1 MYRAVA
7 VSPHCMFA
15 EGPCS
20 RRLTVMSPVPFENSP
35 ADAEAPTASAA
46 RPIENATDA
55 TLSEAWVT
63 IRARKKLILAVAAL
77 GSIYGFYQGATQPR
91 LYDAS
96 GTIEIRSG
104 SSNEYRVGSG
114 GGIRNSPQIST
125 EVAILKSD
133 SLLLAVAR
141 DRNLANDPAFMGPSA
156 HYRNIDDPAVRLAVI
171 GALQADISVAEI
183 PKTDIV
189 RISCNTTK
197 AQLSADIVNQL
208 VHDYIDRSFQSRAD
222 ATNRVADFFSRQL
235 DGLKK
240 EVETSQE
247 QMLDL
252 QKQLGVLGFDPKDN
266 QITSTLDEL
275 NKAAGI
281 AEIARISAETRYQVL
296 SSMDPSILD
305 QAGSAYAPSNVSSLR
320 GQLDAARTNLA
331 QLNVIYGPNNPKEQ
345 AVRDQIVELNKQ
357 VTEEEAR
364 ILSETKQVYLAARAQ
379 ETQTNAALE
388 AEKVTAYKLRDDL
401 LEYTLREREFESNRT
416 LYDGLKQRLR
426 TAGVEAGLE
435 STEIEPIDTAYP
447 PLSPTLKPR
456 TNIFV
461 VDTFVMLIFGLILA
475 FVLESLD
482 TGLRS
487 VAEIESVSGL
497 PSLALIPRARRSV
510 SDETTL
516 STAMRN
522 LGTLSTPKS
531 QFSEAFRALRTSLL
545 LSVAGGEP
553 KVILLTSATPS
564 EGKTTVSINLACV
577 LAQRNVRVLIIDADL
592 RRPTVH
598 HRFGLNGKVGLTS
611 VLTGSVSLEDAI
623 QTVPEI
629 PQLDVLVSGPVP
641 PFPTEMLGS
650 ETMHQLL
657 ERCRGMY
664 THIVMDSP
672 PLLSVTDSVVLAR
685 DADAVV
691 MIVRHGKSSK
701 HAMRRARDL
710 LVRSGAPVT
719 GIVLNAVDLNSP
731 EYYAYYGYYGY
742 TGYAAAGV
750 DSAGWDPK
758 TDSKEWAPRGTD
770 THDPGKGDTE

>member
-1 MYRAVA
+1 
-7 VSPHCMFA
+7 
-15 EGPCS
+15 
-20 RRLTVMSPVPFENSP
+20 MSPIPFDK
-35 ADAEAPTASAA
+35 AGAEAGVHAA
-46 RPIENATDA
+46 PVGGTESATDA

-77 GSIYGFYQGATQPR
+77 GAFYGIYQGATQPR
-91 LYDAS
+91 LYDAA

-104 SSNEYRVGSG
+104 SSNEYRVGATSG
-114 GGIRNSPQIST
+114 MDGASRLPT
-125 EVAILKSD
+125 ELAILKSD
-133 SLLLAVAR
+133 SLLLSVAR
-141 DRNLANDPAFMGPSA
+141 DRNLANDPAFMGPSG
-156 HYRNIDDPAVRLAVI
+156 HYRNVDDPSVRRAVI
-171 GALQADISVAEI
+171 GALQQDITVAAI

-189 RISCNTTK
+189 RISCTTSK
-197 AQLSADIVNQL
+197 GQLSADIVNQL
-208 VHDYIDRSFQSRAD
+208 VEDYITRSFQSRAD
-222 ATNRVADFFSRQL
+222 ATKRVSDFFSRQL
-235 DGLKK
+235 GDLKQQ
-240 EVETSQE
+240 VETSQE

-275 NKAAGI
+275 NKAAGS
-281 AEIARISAETRYQVL
+281 AQIARIGAETRYQVL
-296 SSMDPSILD
+296 SSMDPNILD
-305 QAGSAYAPSNVSSLR
+305 QAGSAYTPSNVSSLR
-320 GQLDAARTNLA
+320 SQLATARINLA
-331 QLNVIYGPNNPKEQ
+331 QLNATYGPNNPKEQ
-345 AVRDQIVELNKQ
+345 AIRDQIVELNKQ
-357 VTEEEAR
+357 VGEEESR
-364 ILSETKQVYLAARAQ
+364 ILSETKQAYLAAKAQ
-379 ETQTNAALE
+379 ENQTNAALD

-435 STEIEPIDTAYP
+435 STEIEPIDTAYA
-447 PLSPTLKPR
+447 PLAPTLKPR

-461 VDTFVMLIFGLILA
+461 IDTFVMLIFGLILA
-475 FVLESLD
+475 FVMESLD

-497 PSLALIPRARRSV
+497 PSLALIPRARRNI
-510 SDETTL
+510 SDEASF

-522 LGTLSTPKS
+522 LGTLSSPKS

-553 KVILLTSATPS
+553 KLILLTSATPS

-598 HRFGLNGKVGLTS
+598 HRFGLNGKIGLTS
-611 VLTGSVSLEDAI
+611 VLTGSVNLEDAI
-623 QTVPEI
+623 QTLPEI

-650 ETMHQLL
+650 ETMRQLL
-657 ERCRGMY
+657 ERCKGIY

-750 DSAGWDPK
+750 DSAGWD
-758 TDSKEWAPRGTD
+758 SKVENRDWPPRGAD
-770 THDPGKGDTE
+770 DKRDDKGDTE

>member
-1 MYRAVA
+1 
-7 VSPHCMFA
+7 
-15 EGPCS
+15 
-20 RRLTVMSPVPFENSP
+20 MSPVPFENSP
-35 ADAEAPTASAA
+35 AEAEVPAAATGAPQ
-46 RPIENATDA
+46 NATDA

-63 IRARKKLILAVAAL
+63 IRARKKLIIAMAAL
-77 GSIYGFYQGATQPR
+77 GAIYGFYQGATQPL
-91 LYDAS
+91 LYTAG

-104 SSNEYRVGSG
+104 SSNEYRIGGSSLG
-114 GGIRNSPQIST
+114 GDARLPT
-125 EVAILKSD
+125 EVSILKSN
-133 SLLLAVAR
+133 SLLLSVAR
-141 DRNLANDPAFMGPSA
+141 DRNLANDPAFMGPVS
-156 HYRNIDDPAVRLAVI
+156 HYQNVDDPAVRQRVI
-171 GALQADISVAEI
+171 GTLQREI
-183 PKTDIV
+183 NVGVVPKTDLVNIT
-189 RISCNTTK
+189 CTTGK

-208 VHDYIDRSFQSRAD
+208 VTDYIAHSFQSRAD
-222 ATNRVADFFSRQL
+222 ATKRVENFFSTQL
-235 DGLKK
+235 DDLKQQ
-240 EVETSQE
+240 VETSQE
-247 QMLDL
+247 QMLEL
-252 QKQLGVLGFDPKDN
+252 QKKLGVLGFDPKDN

-275 NKAAGI
+275 NHAAGA
-281 AEIARISAETRYQVL
+281 AELARIATETRYQVL

-305 QAGSAYAPSNVSSLR
+305 QAGNAYAPSNVAALR
-320 GQLDAARTNLA
+320 GQLNTLRTNLA
-331 QLNVIYGPNNPKEQ
+331 ELDITEGPNNDDERK
-345 AVRDQIVELNKQ
+345 VRSEIAEVNREIGVEEN
-357 VTEEEAR
+357 R
-364 ILSETKQVYLAARAQ
+364 ILSEAKQAYLASQAQ
-379 ETQTNAALE
+379 ENQTNAALD
-388 AEKVTAYKLRDDL
+388 AEKATAYKLRDDL
-401 LEYTLREREFESNRT
+401 LQYTLREREFEADRS
-416 LYDGLKQRLR
+416 LYDGLRTRLR

-435 STEIEPIDTAYP
+435 STEIEPIDPAYA
-447 PLSPTLKPR
+447 PLGPTLKPR
-456 TNIFV
+456 TGMLMI
-461 VDTFVMLIFGLILA
+461 DTFIMLIFGVILA
-475 FVLESLD
+475 FLLESLD

-510 SDETTL
+510 SDETSL

-522 LGTLSTPKS
+522 LGTLSSPKS

-553 KVILLTSATPS
+553 QVILLTSATPS

-611 VLTGSVSLEDAI
+611 VLTGSVSLEEAI
-623 QTVPEI
+623 QTVAEI

-641 PFPTEMLGS
+641 PFPTEMLSS

-657 ERCRGMY
+657 ERCKGIY

-750 DSAGWDPK
+750 DSAGWESKSNSNSEPRK
-758 TDSKEWAPRGTD
+758 RKNTGPSEGDSE
-770 THDPGKGDTE
+770 

>member
-1 MYRAVA
+1 
-7 VSPHCMFA
+7 
-15 EGPCS
+15 
-20 RRLTVMSPVPFENSP
+20 MSP
-35 ADAEAPTASAA
+35 A
-46 RPIENATDA
+46 PIENPLADVDVPAASSGAPENAADA

-63 IRARKKLILAVAAL
+63 LRARKKLILAIAAL
-77 GSIYGFYQGATQPR
+77 GAIYGFYQGATQPR
-91 LYDAS
+91 LFTAS

-104 SSNEYRVGSG
+104 SSNQYRIG
-114 GGIRNSPQIST
+114 GGAGGADSSRLPT
-125 EVAILKSD
+125 ELAILKSE
-133 SLLLAVAR
+133 SLLLSVAR
-141 DRNLANDPAFMGPSA
+141 DRNLANDPAFSGTSGR
-156 HYRNIDDPAVRLAVI
+156 YQNVDDPFVRERVI
-171 GALQADISVAEI
+171 DALQRDIFVSVI

-189 RISCNTTK
+189 TISCTTGK

-208 VHDYIDRSFQSRAD
+208 VQDYIAHSFQSRAD
-222 ATNRVADFFSRQL
+222 ATKRVENFFSTQL
-235 DGLKK
+235 DDLKQQ
-240 EVETSQE
+240 VETSQA
-247 QMLDL
+247 QMLEL
-252 QKQLGVLGFDPKDN
+252 QKKLGVLGFDPKDN

-275 NKAAGI
+275 NKAAGE
-281 AEIARISAETRYQVL
+281 AELARIAAETRYQVL

-320 GQLDAARTNLA
+320 GQLYAAETNLA
-331 QLNVIYGPNNPKEQ
+331 QLNATLGPNNPKEV
-345 AVRDQIVELNKQ
+345 AVRNQIAQLNKQ
-357 VTEEEAR
+357 IAAEEER
-364 ILSETKQVYLAARAQ
+364 ILSETKQVYLAAKAQ
-379 ETQTNAALE
+379 ETQTNAALD
-388 AEKVTAYKLRDDL
+388 AEKATAYQLRDDL

-416 LYDGLKQRLR
+416 LYEGLEQRLR

-435 STEIEPIDTAYP
+435 STEIEPIDTANA
-447 PLSPTLKPR
+447 PLGPTLKPR
-456 TNIFV
+456 TNIIV
-461 VDTFVMLIFGLILA
+461 LDTFVMLIFGVILA
-475 FVLESLD
+475 FIMESLD

-487 VAEIESVSGL
+487 VSEIESVSGL

-510 SDETTL
+510 SDETSL

-522 LGTLSTPKS
+522 LGTLSSPKS

-553 KVILLTSATPS
+553 KLILMTSATPS

-641 PFPTEMLGS
+641 PFPTEMLSS

-657 ERCRGMY
+657 ERCRGIY

-750 DSAGWDPK
+750 DSAGWESK
-758 TDSKEWAPRGTD
+758 TDNKEWPARG
-770 THDPGKGDTE
+770 PNKSNSGKGDSK

>member
-1 MYRAVA
+1 
-7 VSPHCMFA
+7 
-15 EGPCS
+15 
-20 RRLTVMSPVPFENSP
+20 MSPVPFENSP
-35 ADAEAPTASAA
+35 ATAEVPAAPAGATQ
-46 RPIENATDA
+46 NATDA

-77 GSIYGFYQGATQPR
+77 GAIYGFYEGATQPR

-104 SSNEYRVGSG
+104 SSNEYRVGTTPGREAESQL
-114 GGIRNSPQIST
+114 PT

-133 SLLLAVAR
+133 SLLLSVAR
-141 DRNLANDPAFMGPSA
+141 DRNLANDPAFMGSA
-156 HYRNIDDPAVRLAVI
+156 GRYRNVDDPAVRHAVI
-171 GALQADISVAEI
+171 SALQRDVSVVAI

-189 RISCNTTK
+189 RISCNTPK

-208 VHDYIDRSFQSRAD
+208 VHDYITHSFQSRAD
-222 ATNRVADFFSRQL
+222 ATKRVSDFFSTQL
-235 DGLKK
+235 DDLKQQ
-240 EVETSQE
+240 VETSQE

-266 QITSTLDEL
+266 QITTTLDEL
-275 NKAAGI
+275 NRAAGA
-281 AEIARISAETRYQVL
+281 AELARISAETRYQVL

-305 QAGSAYAPSNVSSLR
+305 QAGNAYAPSNVSGLR
-320 GQLDAARTNLA
+320 SQLYAAQTNLA
-331 QLNVIYGPNNPKEQ
+331 QLNAIYGPNNPKEQ
-345 AVRDQIVELNKQ
+345 GVRDQIAQLNQ
-357 VTEEEAR
+357 EITEEENR
-364 ILSETKQVYLAARAQ
+364 ILSETKQVYLAAQAQ
-379 ETQTNAALE
+379 ETQTNAALDT
-388 AEKVTAYKLRDDL
+388 EKTTAYKLRDDL
-401 LEYTLREREFESNRT
+401 LEYTLREREFEANRT
-416 LYDGLKQRLR
+416 LYDGLEQRLR

-461 VDTFVMLIFGLILA
+461 VDTFVMLILGIILA
-475 FVLESLD
+475 FVFESLD

-516 STAMRN
+516 STTMRN
-522 LGTLSTPKS
+522 LGTLSSPKS

-564 EGKTTVSINLACV
+564 EGKTTIAINLACV

-650 ETMHQLL
+650 ETMQQLL
-657 ERCRGMY
+657 ERCKGIY

-672 PLLSVTDSVVLAR
+672 PLLSVTDSVVMAR

-701 HAMRRARDL
+701 HALRRARDL
-710 LVRSGAPVT
+710 LLRSGAPVT

-750 DSAGWDPK
+750 DSAGWD
-758 TDSKEWAPRGTD
+758 SKADNKDWTPRGPD
-770 THDPGKGDTE
+770 KDDSSKDPSKGDTE

>member
-1 MYRAVA
+1 M
-7 VSPHCMFA
+7 
-15 EGPCS
+15 
-20 RRLTVMSPVPFENSP
+20 NI
-35 ADAEAPTASAA
+35 ASADP
-46 RPIENATDA
+46 RRKE
-55 TLSEAWVT
+55 
-63 IRARKKLILAVAAL
+63 RARL
-77 GSIYGFYQGATQPR
+77 P
-91 LYDAS
+91 
-96 GTIEIRSG
+96 
-104 SSNEYRVGSG
+104 
-114 GGIRNSPQIST
+114 T
-125 EVAILKSD
+125 EVAILKSN
-133 SLLLAVAR
+133 SLLLSVAR
-141 DRNLANDPAFMGPSA
+141 DRNLANDPAFMGPSGR
-156 HYRNIDDPAVRLAVI
+156 YQNVDDPVVRQRVV
-171 GALQADISVAEI
+171 GALQRDIQVGVV

-189 RISCNTTK
+189 GISCTTGK

-208 VHDYIDRSFQSRAD
+208 VQDYIAHSFQSRAD
-222 ATNRVADFFSRQL
+222 ATKRVETFFSTQL
-235 DGLKK
+235 DDLKQQ
-240 EVETSQE
+240 VETSQE
-247 QMLDL
+247 QMLEL
-252 QKQLGVLGFDPKDN
+252 QKKLGVLGFDPKDN

-275 NKAAGI
+275 NRAAGA
-281 AEIARISAETRYQVL
+281 AELARIAAQTRYQVL

-305 QAGSAYAPSNVSSLR
+305 QTGNAYAPSNVSSLR
-320 GQLDAARTNLA
+320 SQMNTLRTRLA
-331 QLNVIYGPNNPKEQ
+331 DLNTTEGPNNPDEKAIQ
-345 AVRDQIVELNKQ
+345 NQIAELSRQITVEEN
-357 VTEEEAR
+357 R
-364 ILSETKQVYLAARAQ
+364 ILSESKQAYLAAQAQ
-379 ETQTNAALE
+379 EAQTNAALD
-388 AEKVTAYKLRDDL
+388 AEKATAYKLRDDL
-401 LEYTLREREFESNRT
+401 LQYTLRERQYEADRT
-416 LYDGLKQRLR
+416 LYDGLEQRLR

-435 STEIEPIDTAYP
+435 STEIEPIDPAYA
-447 PLSPTLKPR
+447 PLGPTLRPR
-456 TNIFV
+456 TSIMMT
-461 VDTFVMLIFGLILA
+461 DTFVMLVFGVILA

-510 SDETTL
+510 SDETSL

-522 LGTLSTPKS
+522 LGTLSSPKS

-623 QTVPEI
+623 QTIPEI

-650 ETMHQLL
+650 ETMRQLI
-657 ERCRGMY
+657 ERCRGIY
-664 THIVMDSP
+664 THIIMDSP

-710 LVRSGAPVT
+710 LVRSGAPIT
-719 GIVLNAVDLNSP
+719 GIVLNAVDLSSP

-750 DSAGWDPK
+750 DSAGWE
-758 TDSKEWAPRGTD
+758 SKNE
-770 THDPGKGDTE
+770 KGDTPHRSDKGDFGKGENE

>member
-1 MYRAVA
+1 
-7 VSPHCMFA
+7 
-15 EGPCS
+15 
-20 RRLTVMSPVPFENSP
+20 MSPVPFEKSP
-35 ADAEAPTASAA
+35 ADAEVPATPSGTQQ
-46 RPIENATDA
+46 NATDA

-63 IRARKKLILAVAAL
+63 IRSRKKLIIAVAAL
-77 GSIYGFYQGATQPR
+77 GAIYGFYQGATQPR
-91 LYDAS
+91 LYTAG

-104 SSNEYRVGSG
+104 SSNEYRIGASSSAG
-114 GGIRNSPQIST
+114 DSRLPT
-125 EVAILKSD
+125 EVAILKSN
-133 SLLLAVAR
+133 SLLLSVAR
-141 DRNLANDPAFMGPSA
+141 DRNLANDPAFLGPSPR
-156 HYRNIDDPAVRLAVI
+156 YQNVDDPVVRQRVI
-171 GALQADISVAEI
+171 GALQRDINVSVV
-183 PKTDIV
+183 PKTDLV
-189 RISCNTTK
+189 SISCTTGK

-208 VHDYIDRSFQSRAD
+208 VQDYIAHSFQSRAD
-222 ATNRVADFFSRQL
+222 ATKRVATFFSSQL
-235 DGLKK
+235 DDLKQQ
-240 EVETSQE
+240 VETSQGE
-247 QMLDL
+247 MLEL
-252 QKQLGVLGFDPKDN
+252 QKKLGVLGFDPKDN
-266 QITSTLDEL
+266 QITATLDEL
-275 NKAAGI
+275 NHAAGA
-281 AEIARISAETRYQVL
+281 AELARINAETRYQVL

-305 QAGSAYAPSNVSSLR
+305 QAGNAYTPSNVSALR
-320 GQLDAARTNLA
+320 S
-331 QLNVIYGPNNPKEQ
+331 QLNALRTRRADLETTQGPNHPAIKAIENEI
-345 AVRDQIVELNKQ
+345 AELNREIG
-357 VTEEEAR
+357 VEENR
-364 ILSETKQVYLAARAQ
+364 ILSEAQQAYLASKA
-379 ETQTNAALE
+379 EENQTNAALD
-388 AEKVTAYKLRDDL
+388 AEKATAYKLRDDL
-401 LEYTLREREFESNRT
+401 LQYTLREREFEANRA
-416 LYDGLKQRLR
+416 LYDGLEQRLR

-435 STEIEPIDTAYP
+435 STEIEPIDPAYA
-447 PLSPTLKPR
+447 PLGPTLKPR
-456 TNIFV
+456 TGIVV
-461 VDTFVMLIFGLILA
+461 VDTFVMLIFGVILA
-475 FVLESLD
+475 FLLESLD

-510 SDETTL
+510 SDETSL

-522 LGTLSTPKS
+522 LGTLSSPKS

-553 KVILLTSATPS
+553 QVILLTSATPS

-598 HRFGLNGKVGLTS
+598 HRFGLNGKIGLTS
-611 VLTGSVSLEDAI
+611 VLTGSVSLEEAI
-623 QTVPEI
+623 QTIPEI

-641 PFPTEMLGS
+641 PFPTEMLSS
-650 ETMHQLL
+650 ETMQQLI
-657 ERCRGMY
+657 ERCKGMY

-750 DSAGWDPK
+750 DSAGWESK
-758 TDSKEWAPRGTD
+758 NDSKDSGSKRGD
-770 THDPGKGDTE
+770 KGDPTKGGEA

>member
-1 MYRAVA
+1 
-7 VSPHCMFA
+7 
-15 EGPCS
+15 
-20 RRLTVMSPVPFENSP
+20 MSPVPFENP
-35 ADAEAPTASAA
+35 QTDAEGSAASAGTTQ
-46 RPIENATDA
+46 NATDA

-63 IRARKKLILAVAAL
+63 IRARKKLILAAAAL
-77 GSIYGFYQGATQPR
+77 GAIYGFYEGATQPR

-104 SSNEYRVGSG
+104 SSNEYRIGATTQG
-114 GGIRNSPQIST
+114 GDSSRLPT

-133 SLLLAVAR
+133 SLLLSVAR
-141 DRNLANDPAFMGPSA
+141 DRNLANDPAFGGA
-156 HYRNIDDPAVRLAVI
+156 TGHYQNVDDPVVRIRVV
-171 GALQADISVAEI
+171 GDLQQDISVTVI

-189 RISCNTTK
+189 RINCTTAK

-208 VHDYIDRSFQSRAD
+208 VQDYIAHSFQSRAD
-222 ATNRVADFFSRQL
+222 ATNRVRDFFSRTL
-235 DGLKK
+235 DDLKQQ
-240 EVETSQE
+240 VETSQE
-247 QMLDL
+247 QMLEL
-252 QKQLGVLGFDPKDN
+252 QKKLGVLGFDPKDN

-275 NKAAGI
+275 SRAVGAA
-281 AEIARISAETRYQVL
+281 ELARISAETRLQVL
-296 SSMDPSILD
+296 SSMDPSVLD
-305 QAGSAYAPSNVSSLR
+305 QAGNAYAPSNVSALR
-320 GQLDAARTNLA
+320 GQRDAAETSLA
-331 QLNVIYGPNNPKEQ
+331 QLNATLGPNNPKEVAIRNQ
-345 AVRDQIVELNKQ
+345 VAELNKEIA
-357 VTEEEAR
+357 VEENR
-364 ILSETKQVYLAARAQ
+364 ILSETKQAYLAAKAQ
-379 ETQTNAALE
+379 ETQTNAALD
-388 AEKVTAYKLRDDL
+388 ADL
-401 LEYTLREREFESNRT
+401 LEYTLREREFESNHT
-416 LYDGLKQRLR
+416 LYEGLEQRLR

-447 PLSPTLKPR
+447 PLGPTLKPR
-456 TNIFV
+456 TNILV
-461 VDTFVMLIFGLILA
+461 IDTFVMLIFGVILA
-475 FVLESLD
+475 FVMESLD

-510 SDETTL
+510 SEETSL

-522 LGTLSTPKS
+522 LGTLSSPKS

-657 ERCRGMY
+657 ERCKGIY

-710 LVRSGAPVT
+710 LLRSGAPVT

-750 DSAGWDPK
+750 DSAGWESKKDN
-758 TDSKEWAPRGTD
+758 KEWPPRGPD
-770 THDPGKGDTE
+770 MGDSGKGDKE